1 MSHPPLTFC
10 APLASTDCD
19 TNQLTEPL
27 VRSDQDVAKP
37 TDSPRHVFG
46 PELSLTSARLFES
59 ARFMLFSNKAISPQ
73 KSPKQAGWSM
83 NSAPVASPQWR
94 SGLKHCSHILASW
107 DWNDTWQNTTW
118 PLWHSLFFL
127 LSTTADLFQMK
138 NLLMDTFFF
147 TSTNEQ

>member
-107 DWNDTWQNTTW
+107 DWNDTWQKTTW
-118 PLWHSLFFL
+118 PLWHSLFFFIIHDCWPVSDEEL
-127 LSTTADLFQMK
+127 A
-138 NLLMDTFFF
+138 NGYFFF
-147 TSTNEQ
+147 NQY